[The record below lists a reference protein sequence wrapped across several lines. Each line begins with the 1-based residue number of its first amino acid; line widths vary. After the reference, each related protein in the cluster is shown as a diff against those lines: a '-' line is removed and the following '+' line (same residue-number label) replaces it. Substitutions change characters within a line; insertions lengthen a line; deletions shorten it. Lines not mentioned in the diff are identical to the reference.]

1 MKNSFGHSEHSVV
14 PPNELRCVW
23 MTAGILSY
31 QLCDR
36 SFDCDRCPLD
46 AAMRKHY
53 HSDQKV
59 KTTPEQRADGP
70 ANLRTDYSYT
80 SRHCWVRRWSESLVR
95 VGIEPGFARALVS
108 PKAVAFPSVGERV
121 ARDQV
126 CLWIVTDGG
135 TFPLPS
141 PLTGE
146 VWAVNSML
154 TEKPHKLEQYPY
166 DQGWLFDLSVEGGS
180 DEMEKLLNDRKAAES
195 FARDDARLKE
205 LLHQALLNE
214 RPAVGPTL
222 ADGGEMH
229 REVADILGA
238 KKYFSI
244 LTKVFF

>member
-1 MKNSFGHSEHSVV
+1 
-14 PPNELRCVW
+14 
-23 MTAGILSY
+23 
-31 QLCDR
+31 
-36 SFDCDRCPLD
+36 
-46 AAMRKHY
+46 
-53 HSDQKV
+53 
-59 KTTPEQRADGP
+59 
-70 ANLRTDYSYT
+70 
-80 SRHCWVRRWSESLVR
+80 
-95 VGIEPGFARALVS
+95 
-108 PKAVAFPSVGERV
+108 
-121 ARDQV
+121 
-126 CLWIVTDGG
+126 
-135 TFPLPS
+135 
-141 PLTGE
+141 
-146 VWAVNSML
+146 VNSLL

-195 FARDDARLKE
+195 FARDDARLKQ